1 DKLRKA
7 LAEPVESLFDVA
19 DQTTWQ
25 SLRNIY
31 KRETEAILP
40 EFLNNLCQFEMEYAP
55 AEEMVSKLKD
65 YAQSVVESKAKE
77 ESSKV
82 LIHMKERFTTVFSHD
97 KDSNPRVWTGK
108 EDVRAIAKEARSA
121 ALKLLS
127 VMAAIRWDDEPDRIE
142 SILTSTLLEGSVIS
156 KIASAASADPLAST
170 TWEEQAH
177 RRGNSKLPPPWAIM
191 AIAILGFN
199 EIMVLIRNPIYL
211 FLLFVGYLMVKA
223 LAMQLDVSR
232 EFQNGV
238 ISIYDLRMSS
248 PLRVKD
254 HMYGSPILNIKWHQT
269 LNSTEPK
276 LITADKHIM
285 RIWDPNT

>member
-7 LAEPVESLFDVA
+7 LAEPVESLFDAA

-25 SLRNIY
+25 SIRNIY

-65 YAQSVVESKAKE
+65 YARSVVESKAKE

-82 LIHMKERFTTVFSHD
+82 SIHMKERFTTVFSHD
-97 KDSNPRVWTGK
+97 KDSIPRVWTGK
-108 EDVRAIAKEARSA
+108 EDVRAIVKEARSA

-142 SILTSTLLEGSVIS
+142 SILTSTLLEGSVVS

-170 TWEEQAH
+170 TWEEVTLCWSVLAQANN
-177 RRGNSKLPPPWAIM
+177 GSTVSMVL
-191 AIAILGFN
+191 ILGFN
-199 EIMVLIRNPIYL
+199 EIMVLI
-211 FLLFVGYLMVKA
+211 
-223 LAMQLDVSR
+223 
-232 EFQNGV
+232 
-238 ISIYDLRMSS
+238 
-248 PLRVKD
+248 
-254 HMYGSPILNIKWHQT
+254 
-269 LNSTEPK
+269 
-276 LITADKHIM
+276 
-285 RIWDPNT
+285 

>member
-1 DKLRKA
+1 
-7 LAEPVESLFDVA
+7 
-19 DQTTWQ
+19 
-25 SLRNIY
+25 
-31 KRETEAILP
+31 
-40 EFLNNLCQFEMEYAP
+40 
-55 AEEMVSKLKD
+55 MVSKLKD
-65 YAQSVVESKAKE
+65 YARSVVESKAKE

-97 KDSNPRVWTGK
+97 KDSISRVWTGK

-142 SILTSTLLEGSVIS
+142 SILTSTLLEGSVVS

-177 RRGNSKLPPPWAIM
+177 RRDNSKLPPPWAIV

-276 LITADKHIM
+276 LITADKHIV
-285 RIWDPNT
+285 RIWDPNTLPHMLPSENAFSAAVSALE

>member
-1 DKLRKA
+1 
-7 LAEPVESLFDVA
+7 
-19 DQTTWQ
+19 
-25 SLRNIY
+25 
-31 KRETEAILP
+31 
-40 EFLNNLCQFEMEYAP
+40 
-55 AEEMVSKLKD
+55 MVSKLKD
-65 YAQSVVESKAKE
+65 YARSVVESKAKE

-97 KDSNPRVWTGK
+97 KDSISRVWTGK

-142 SILTSTLLEGSVIS
+142 SILTSTLLEGSVVS

-170 TWEEQAH
+170 TWEE
-177 RRGNSKLPPPWAIM
+177 
-191 AIAILGFN
+191 
-199 EIMVLIRNPIYL
+199 
-211 FLLFVGYLMVKA
+211 
-223 LAMQLDVSR
+223 
-232 EFQNGV
+232 

-276 LITADKHIM
+276 LITADKHIV
-285 RIWDPNT
+285 RIWDPNTLPHMLPSENAFSAVVSALE

>member
-1 DKLRKA
+1 MLPAPAWPSPCCLLSCFATQCSLSSLQLKCSADKLRKA

-170 TWEEQAH
+170 TWEEVT
-177 RRGNSKLPPPWAIM
+177 LCW
-191 AIAILGFN
+191 
-199 EIMVLIRNPIYL
+199 NPIYL

-238 ISIYDLRMSS
+238 VPGIISVS
-248 PLRVKD
+248 VKLLPTIQNLL
-254 HMYGSPILNIKWHQT
+254 S
-269 LNSTEPK
+269 K
-276 LITADKHIM
+276 LSYFV
-285 RIWDPNT
+285 